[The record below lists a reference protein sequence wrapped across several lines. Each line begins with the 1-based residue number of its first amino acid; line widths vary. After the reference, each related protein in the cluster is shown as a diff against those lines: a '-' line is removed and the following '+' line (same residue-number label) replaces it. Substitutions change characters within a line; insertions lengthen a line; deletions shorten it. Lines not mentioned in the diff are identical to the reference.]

1 MYFGRISIEKG
12 IKTLVDV
19 IKELPH
25 IKFVFVG
32 DGPLEDYCKS
42 IGNLELAGRKSGN
55 ELKQYI
61 ANAAF
66 SVCPSE
72 WYENCPMTIIESL
85 SLATP

>member
-42 IGNLELAGRKSGN
+42 IENLELAGRKSGN

-61 ANAAF
+61 QMRHFLFARLNGMKIA
-66 SVCPSE
+66 
-72 WYENCPMTIIESL
+72 L
-85 SLATP
+85 